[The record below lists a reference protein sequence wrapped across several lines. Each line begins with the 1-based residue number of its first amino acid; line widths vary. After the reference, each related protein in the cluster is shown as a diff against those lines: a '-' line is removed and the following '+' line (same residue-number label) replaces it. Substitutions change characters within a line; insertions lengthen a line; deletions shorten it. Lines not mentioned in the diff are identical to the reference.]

1 MTERLADVGPRHLGV
16 SRRRRSDG
24 FAARLRARNSPI
36 PPVQASTRA
45 ATPRVKPAECTPP
58 PVSGAP
64 TGTAA
69 LFRADPLALT
79 ATSGAAIGGA
89 PAAFGEALGNAFGE
103 PVEPFGAPFGEA
115 TPGRPSAA
123 FDATFGPGGFD
134 AMFGPGAFGVVC
146 GPGGFEEESD
156 AFGPVEVGEVPDVF
170 GPAAVGAVVD
180 VFGPAVVGALPDGL
194 GPAVVGVPADVFVPA
209 AFGAVLVAPGP
220 AARVAPSDALDEA
233 SGPAV
238 LDEAFGAGLVVAV
251 GAALRGA
258 AEADRSVPPPAH
270 ASLRSKVPDA
280 PSGSTSAIPASS
292 VQPAVVTT

>member
-1 MTERLADVGPRHLGV
+1 M
-16 SRRRRSDG
+16 SDRVTSACRDFAGQTG
-24 FAARLRARNSPI
+24 FVARLRARNSPI

-69 LFRADPLALT
+69 LFRADPLTLT

-123 FDATFGPGGFD
+123 FDVTFGPGRFD
-134 AMFGPGAFGVVC
+134 ATFGPGAFGVVC
-146 GPGGFEEESD
+146 GPGGFDEESEV
-156 AFGPVEVGEVPDVF
+156 FGPVEVGEVP
-170 GPAAVGAVVD
+170 A
-180 VFGPAVVGALPDGL
+180 VFGPAVFGAAVDVLGPAAFGVL
-194 GPAVVGVPADVFVPA
+194 AAVFGPAVVGVPADVFVPA

-220 AARVAPSDALDEA
+220 AARVALFDA
-233 SGPAV
+233 
-238 LDEAFGAGLVVAV
+238 LDEAFGAGVVAV
-251 GAALRGA
+251 GEALRGA
-258 AEADRSVPPPAH
+258 ADADGSVLPPAH